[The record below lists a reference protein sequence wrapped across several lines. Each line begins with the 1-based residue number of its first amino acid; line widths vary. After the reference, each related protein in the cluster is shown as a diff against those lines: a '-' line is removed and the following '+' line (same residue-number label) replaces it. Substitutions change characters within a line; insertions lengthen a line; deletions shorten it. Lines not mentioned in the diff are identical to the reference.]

1 VSQYPKQII
10 ESRAHG
16 PAVEAAGDGRTG
28 SYIGTLNTVPSGGQ
42 CLVVIPGLD
51 PLHHHEVICPTG
63 ATGAVGDLVL
73 VTFDDQKLC
82 WLTVSLGRSSL

>member
-1 VSQYPKQII
+1 VNQYPKQII

-16 PAVEAAGDGRTG
+16 PAVEAAGDGRVG
-28 SYIGTLNTVPSGGQ
+28 SYMGILNTVPSGGQ

-51 PLHHHEVICPTG
+51 ALHHHEVVCRTD
-63 ATGAVGDLVL
+63 ATGTVGDLVL
-73 VTFDDQKLC
+73 VTFDEQKLC